1 MLDFVGRRNW
11 YYLFSLL
18 LLLPGTISLLF
29 PPRLRA
35 GIEFTSG
42 STFTVRFGQPVT
54 AGDLSAALSS
64 LGHPEARVQG
74 TGDNTYLVRTKE
86 LKGTADAP
94 VYGPALPS
102 ERDNLEAALEAKFG
116 GLRDS
121 QGNPTKHFQ
130 EFSSVSA
137 SVSRQIG
144 RNAAIA
150 VAAASIAILLYIS
163 WAFSSVPKP
172 LRYGTSAVVALMHD
186 VLLVVGAF
194 SIFGKLF
201 DTEVNTMFIT
211 GLLTVVGFSVHDSI
225 VVFDRIRET
234 VTREPRRNFA
244 DAVNTSLLQ
253 TVGRSFNTSLT
264 LIFSILALLLLGGE
278 SIRSF
283 LLVLL
288 IGTATGTYSSVF
300 IASMLLVTW
309 EEGDIPRLF
318 RRFFPKRPKVLPVE
332 EGA

>member
-1 MLDFVGRRNW
+1 MLDFVGKRNW

-18 LLLPGTISLLF
+18 VLLPGTISLLIA
-29 PPRLRA
+29 PRLRA

-42 STFTVRFGQPVT
+42 STFSVRLGNPVT
-54 AGDLSAALSS
+54 AGELKSALSDV
-64 LGHPEARVQG
+64 GHPEARVQG

-86 LKGTADAP
+86 LQGTADAP
-94 VYGPALPS
+94 VYGPSQPS
-102 ERDNLEAALEAKFG
+102 ERDAIEAALEARFG
-116 GLRDS
+116 GLRDAN
-121 QGNPTKHFQ
+121 GNPTKHFQ

-144 RNAAIA
+144 RNAGIA

-172 LRYGTSAVVALMHD
+172 FRYGTCAVIALMHD

-194 SIFGKLF
+194 SIFGKIF
-201 DTEVNTMFIT
+201 DTEINTMFIT

-225 VVFDRIRET
+225 VVFDRVRET

-244 DAVNTSLLQ
+244 EAVNASLMQ

-264 LIFSILALLLLGGE
+264 LIFSILALLLLGG
-278 SIRSF
+278 SGIRSF

-309 EEGDIPRLF
+309 EEGDIARLF
-318 RRFFPKRPKVLPVE
+318 RRIFPRRQQLPAE
-332 EGA
+332 EAAT